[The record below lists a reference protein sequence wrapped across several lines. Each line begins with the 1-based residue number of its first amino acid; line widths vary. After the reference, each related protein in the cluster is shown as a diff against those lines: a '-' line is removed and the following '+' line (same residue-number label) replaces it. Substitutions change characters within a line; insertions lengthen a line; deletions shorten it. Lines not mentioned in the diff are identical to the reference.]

1 MQKKSIEYATQ
12 PNHAETVFD
21 MAFKPSNKDIL
32 ATASYDGSI
41 KIWETNQMKSI
52 ANLQKNHQNLTIENA
67 KTFKHTIVY
76 GVAWSPENP
85 NQIASVTSRGEVH
98 LWDTAKIR
106 LLSELKPASESP
118 MIRIDWSPVNPNL
131 IAVGHSDG
139 YAFVLEV
146 ANNTL
151 RTKMT
156 LKHPGTVYG
165 VAWSPFN
172 KNLLATGCKDG
183 SVRIWDITSQ
193 TIVHNLTG
201 HTAKSFNVAW
211 NPLIPNVLA
220 SGSDDNTIRIWD
232 IKQQTCSVLSGH
244 TNNVRPIVWNSEVP
258 WLLSSG
264 SWDHTII
271 TWDTRDQTILS
282 ISKEHHSDVY
292 GIASHPERPFVYVSC
307 SRDTSVRFWS
317 IGKIVIPLMLRVLV
331 TNDWDDILGIA
342 PTSLDSKTELL
353 KLCGTVSRRVAQ
365 ETGNSTNDPI
375 EYYDKILSFFSYL
388 DYQKEFWDISRAIL
402 KNRNEDVSNRV
413 VSLVN
418 LPSIYLSQ
426 AKELESKK
434 DSSQFTYDST
444 SKKSD
449 TIMDAANMYLKL
461 GEFEL
466 YCEALI
472 KLGKWEKALAFA
484 PAVSYDYWKGLS
496 KRYAQELALD
506 GADDTG
512 AYYLSSG
519 QVNEATKFYIDRG
532 SYEDARL
539 IAALKANNKFA
550 HLEATDRY
558 QTKTKAEESSRIGQH
573 VYNSPEIRDII
584 SNLAEDAMKA
594 GQPLLAAAYHLSV
607 NDGNSAVSKLLRAN
621 EPLYAL
627 ALCKIYDLDIQPQ
640 VYLVIAQK
648 ADRMGERFLGNILL
662 NQLQNK
668 APLEIFCADS
678 PLQKKET
685 NELYLQNN
693 LSSVDKFEGEGQR
706 YLEKGRVAEAV
717 KYFVLSKNT
726 EKACHLAVSTAID
739 CLNNR
744 KAERIAQL
752 PEIFEPL
759 RFAQIYTLQ
768 DANLRNQVLGLSLYL
783 GLKKAMWKGHYPIVS
798 PILRILKRFVND
810 YQLSLPINLAEL
822 ELEVTNFEGLLRP
835 EETYTK
841 VSILHKELQNEAYRG
856 AAVNI
861 ARNLQSYSPY
871 CSFCFRWSC

>member
-1 MQKKSIEYATQ
+1 
-12 PNHAETVFD
+12 
-21 MAFKPSNKDIL
+21 
-32 ATASYDGSI
+32 
-41 KIWETNQMKSI
+41 
-52 ANLQKNHQNLTIENA
+52 
-67 KTFKHTIVY
+67 
-76 GVAWSPENP
+76 
-85 NQIASVTSRGEVH
+85 
-98 LWDTAKIR
+98 
-106 LLSELKPASESP
+106 
-118 MIRIDWSPVNPNL
+118 
-131 IAVGHSDG
+131 
-139 YAFVLEV
+139 
-146 ANNTL
+146 
-151 RTKMT
+151 MT

-193 TIVHNLTG
+193 TVVHNLTG

-342 PTSLDSKTELL
+342 PTSLNSKTELL

-685 NELYLQNN
+685 NELYLQ
-693 LSSVDKFEGEGQR
+693 VIIFIIFGAEKKFYNR
-706 YLEKGRVAEAV
+706 IIFLLLINSKV
-717 KYFVLSKNT
+717 KVRDIWKKEEL
-726 EKACHLAVSTAID
+726 
-739 CLNNR
+739 
-744 KAERIAQL
+744 
-752 PEIFEPL
+752 
-759 RFAQIYTLQ
+759 
-768 DANLRNQVLGLSLYL
+768 
-783 GLKKAMWKGHYPIVS
+783 LK
-798 PILRILKRFVND
+798 L
-810 YQLSLPINLAEL
+810 
-822 ELEVTNFEGLLRP
+822 
-835 EETYTK
+835 
-841 VSILHKELQNEAYRG
+841 
-856 AAVNI
+856 
-861 ARNLQSYSPY
+861 
-871 CSFCFRWSC
+871 